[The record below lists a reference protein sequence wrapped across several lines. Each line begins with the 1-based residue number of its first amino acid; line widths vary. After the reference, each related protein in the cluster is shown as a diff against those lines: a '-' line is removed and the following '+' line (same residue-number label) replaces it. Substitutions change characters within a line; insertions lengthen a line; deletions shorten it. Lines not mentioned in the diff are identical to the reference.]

1 MRRAL
6 TLTVAVLIVVL
17 SVGGYTGYLY
27 YAGLQPQTQVV
38 TTVATR
44 QTVGTVTATQPLPP
58 AGPTEL
64 RVFVAAS
71 MNTIVTENEEPF
83 QTDNNAKL
91 LFNAG
96 GSDALYGQIVAGSPA
111 HVFMAAD
118 FKWLKQLKAGGL
130 LYQDKYWNFTTN
142 ILVVML
148 PSDNPENVTSLLDL
162 VKPGM
167 RIVIAG
173 WTVPAGKYTNTTL
186 NKIDSTWGNPASP
199 KYKGAQWENYK
210 TRFIQNII
218 SYETSVEQV
227 VGKVVLGNC
236 DAGVAYIS
244 DAKTLGGS
252 KLKQVQIPAEVNTL
266 GVYAIGAIKASSHP
280 DLAMKYVNF
289 WLSNEGQALLTR
301 YGFGQSLSMVTSPI
315 WAAWIVEGAHCQ
327 LSRTPMRMPR
337 DLVWASNI
345 VLS

>member
-1 MRRAL
+1 MEYPLRRTL

-17 SVGGYTGYLY
+17 SIGGYTSYLY
-27 YAGLQPQTQVV
+27 YTGIQSQTQI
-38 TTVATR
+38 VA
-44 QTVGTVTATQPLPP
+44 TVTATQTTATVSATQTHPP
-58 AGPTEL
+58 QSPTEV

-71 MNTIVTENEEPF
+71 MNTIVTENKEPF
-83 QTDNNAKL
+83 QTGNNARL

-96 GSDALYGQIVAGSPA
+96 SSDALYAQIVAGSPA
-111 HVFMAAD
+111 DVFMAAD
-118 FKWLKQLKAGGL
+118 FKWLNQLKAEGL

-148 PSDNPENVTSLLDL
+148 PSDNPKNITSLLDL
-162 VKPGM
+162 VKPGV

-186 NKIDSTWGNPASP
+186 NKIDSTWGNPTSS

-218 SYETSVEQV
+218 SYETTVEQV

-236 DAGVAYIS
+236 DAGVAYVS

-252 KLKQVQIPAEVNTL
+252 KLKQVQIPSEVNTL
-266 GVYAIGAIKASSHP
+266 GIYAIGAIKASSHP

-289 WLSNEGQALLTR
+289 WLSNEGQALLAR
-301 YGFGQSLSMVTSPI
+301 YGFGQTLSMVSSPI
-315 WAAWIVEGAHCQ
+315 WAAWSPKALTINCHT
-327 LSRTPMRMPR
+327 SPPRMPQ
-337 DLVWASNI
+337 DLV
-345 VLS
+345 

>member
-1 MRRAL
+1 L
-6 TLTVAVLIVVL
+6 KLIVAVLIVVL
-17 SVGGYTGYLY
+17 SVGGYAGYLY
-27 YAGLQPQTQVV
+27 YTGLQSQTQIVA
-38 TTVATR
+38 TVA
-44 QTVGTVTATQPLPP
+44 ATQTQPPLS
-58 AGPTEL
+58 PTEL
-64 RVFVAAS
+64 RVFVASS
-71 MNTIVTENEEPF
+71 MNTIVTENKEPF
-83 QTDNNAKL
+83 QTDNNARL

-96 GSDALYGQIVAGSPA
+96 GSDAVYAQIVAGSPA
-111 HVFMAAD
+111 DVFMAAD

-142 ILVVML
+142 TLVVML
-148 PSDNPENVTSLLDL
+148 PSDNPKNITSLLDL
-162 VKPGM
+162 VKPGV

-186 NKIDSTWGNPASP
+186 NKIDSTWGNPTSS

-236 DAGVAYIS
+236 DAGVAYSS

-252 KLKQVQIPAEVNTL
+252 KLKQVQIPDEVNTL

-301 YGFGQSLSMVTSPI
+301 YGFGQTLSMVTSPS
-315 WAAWIVEGAHCQ
+315 WAAWIAEGAHCQ
-327 LSRTPMRMPR
+327 LSHTPPRMPQ

-345 VLS
+345 VLL